1 MANSMPRV
9 CSPFLKFP
17 YLNEGGTG
25 IVFAVSDKIV
35 VKTVWRFDNINE
47 QWREQQED
55 SIVGLKKE
63 SMMYDVLAKPENL
76 HPNIVLCFLHNPDY
90 LFLERLPGTLY
101 EQVSRTLPTKMTR
114 CRWVYEISNAVA
126 WLEKLEIA
134 HGDLRPPNLLLDHN
148 NTLKICDFDNACRY
162 GQHIEGAHQPY
173 YKWLGQD
180 GFGIA
185 GAASEQFAIGACAYF
200 IHTGEDPDFT
210 SEGLSAI
217 EKFPIIG
224 GVVRRCFDREYPSVM
239 TLKQEIWLNMKEA
252 EGVDLEKN
260 DGNIMQPV
268 EISDRVRECE
278 ECLKQCQYD
287 EENDNEHPTTVE
299 PL

>member
-1 MANSMPRV
+1 MP
-9 CSPFLKFP
+9 
-17 YLNEGGTG
+17 T
-25 IVFAVSDKIV
+25 
-35 VKTVWRFDNINE
+35 T
-47 QWREQQED
+47 
-55 SIVGLKKE
+55 
-63 SMMYDVLAKPENL
+63 
-76 HPNIVLCFLHNPDY
+76 
-90 LFLERLPGTLY
+90 
-101 EQVSRTLPTKMTR
+101 MTR
-114 CRWVYEISNAVA
+114 CRWVYEIANAVA

-180 GFGIA
+180 GFGVA

-210 SEGLSAI
+210 SEELSAI

-224 GVVRRCFDREYPSVM
+224 GMVRQCFDREYPSVM
-239 TLKQEIWLNMKEA
+239 TLKQEILLDMKEA
-252 EGVDLEKN
+252 EGIDLEKN

-287 EENDNEHPTTVE
+287 QENDNEHPTTAE